1 MVPKPLRLVAIS
13 AFCALVACEGQKETA
28 LQERF
33 DKDNFFRGIEKT
45 ITLADLE
52 NEMSAGETDFLR
64 AFAAD
69 STPWQHWDSS
79 ILEKASKIQ
88 APIFLL
94 VGSSLGGES
103 RSIGREIS
111 ESTELRK
118 QITDHFVCSV
128 ADIHAQP
135 ELGILAF
142 HLSSEINR
150 STSLPTLIWMSHE
163 GAPIAWIPISG
174 SSGRELAIV
183 IKNAAAM
190 VNKIWEES
198 SEYAVVNSRNDNKGR
213 QDRFS
218 FSFPEE
224 NSSQLSRADI
234 FKNQTRQLSSFYSA
248 GDRDLDFIGGL
259 LPTSSLELL
268 SLGSITNALT
278 EEVNERCRKATTEI
292 IEEIMQGSLKDH
304 LDGSYFYARRTNDWS
319 LPSFSKS
326 ITIQAKV
333 IHLLIQAGTITE
345 RQDFIDEALQ
355 TLRILDAEWL
365 EKSRVQI
372 SPSDDQDAPGKFL
385 WNWPTLEKAISREL
399 VPFAAAAFS
408 MEKDGNIPSEADP
421 VGAYFRL
428 NSLRSR
434 VSIPELATQLGLSED
449 ECQKTLAEIKTK
461 LLDYRNRKVEPNIES
476 VMNCTDMALI
486 LRAWTAAAVVSND
499 PSYLEKAEA
508 LASRL
513 SKEFIDPEKG
523 LARLSLKSGFIP
535 ARASDYGYSSIAFSE
550 LYQVTLNH
558 DYLKLA
564 KSLIDQAL
572 DKLKC
577 ENGLVSEAPSED
589 RVIPLDIIQPSMIFS
604 DSSLGL
610 IDLAATRLTGIT
622 GSREYNEFREKVTT
636 VITPL
641 AEKAIVNHTDF
652 ISNCA
657 QGDLA
662 IVAVFQGSASTE
674 KGRVLLSR
682 LNSKRHLPF
691 LSIRPETGPSPLTPL
706 ENLPPAAGEASVVLM
721 RGDEMIGQASD
732 LQQLDQL
739 INRALFKRD

>member
-1 MVPKPLRLVAIS
+1 MVPKLLRLIPNF
-13 AFCALVACEGQKETA
+13 AFLALVACEGQKETL

-33 DKDNFFRGIEKT
+33 DQDNFFSGIEKT
-45 ITLADLE
+45 MTLADLE

-64 AFAAD
+64 SFAED
-69 STPWQHWDSS
+69 STPWQHWDPS

-103 RSIGREIS
+103 RSIGKEIS
-111 ESTELRK
+111 ESAELRALAAN
-118 QITDHFVCSV
+118 QFVCSV
-128 ADIHAQP
+128 ADVHAHP
-135 ELGILAF
+135 ELGLLAF
-142 HLSSEINR
+142 HLASEINR
-150 STSLPTLIWMSHE
+150 STSFPTLIWMSHE

-174 SSGRELAIV
+174 ISGRELGIV

-190 VNKIWEES
+190 VSKIWDES
-198 SEYAVVNSRNDNKGR
+198 SEYAVINSRNDNESR
-213 QDRFS
+213 QDRFN
-218 FSFPEE
+218 FP
-224 NSSQLSRADI
+224 NSDDNIDKISRSDV
-234 FKNQTRQLSSFYSA
+234 FKNQTRQLSALYSV

-278 EEVNERCRKATTEI
+278 KEVNERCRRATTEV
-292 IEEIMQGSLKDH
+292 IEEIIQGALKDH

-326 ITIQAKV
+326 ITSQAKV
-333 IHLLIQAGTITE
+333 IHMLIQTGTITG
-345 RQDFIDEALQ
+345 RQDFIEEALR
-355 TLRILDAEWL
+355 TLQILETEWL

-372 SPSDDQDAPGKFL
+372 SPSGDQDTPGRFL
-385 WNWPTLEKAISREL
+385 WNWPTLEKAIGRDL

-421 VGAYFRL
+421 VGTFFRL

-434 VSIPELATQLGLSED
+434 VSIPELATQFSLSED
-449 ECQKTLAEIKTK
+449 ETQKTRDLIKAK
-461 LLDYRNRKVEPNIES
+461 LLDYREQKTVPYVES
-476 VMNCTDMALI
+476 VMNCTDLALI
-486 LRAWTAAAVVSND
+486 LRAWTAAAVVSRN
-499 PSYLEKAEA
+499 PGYLEKAEI

-535 ARASDYGYSSIAFSE
+535 ARATDYGSSAIALSE

-558 DYLKLA
+558 EYLALS
-564 KSLIDQAL
+564 KSLIDEAL

-577 ENGLVSEAPSED
+577 ENSLVSEAPAEG
-589 RVIPLDIIQPSMIFS
+589 RVIPLKIIQPSMIFS

-610 IDLAATRLTGIT
+610 IDLAVTQLSGIT
-622 GSREYNEFREKVTT
+622 GSPEYEGFRDKLTM
-636 VITPL
+636 ITAPM

-652 ISNCA
+652 ISTCA
-657 QGDLA
+657 RGDTSV
-662 IVAVFQGSASTE
+662 IAVFQGSSTTE
-674 KGRVLLSR
+674 KGRILLSQ
-682 LNSKRHLPF
+682 LNSKKNLPF
-691 LSIRPETGPSPLTPL
+691 LSIRPETGASPLMPL
-706 ENLPPAAGEASVVLM
+706 ENLPPAATEASVVLM
-721 RGDEMIGQASD
+721 RGNEIFGQATDSE
-732 LQQLDQL
+732 QLEQL
-739 INRALFKRD
+739 ISKALFTRD